1 MAQTMTEWV
10 QELEKHDLLQRVVEE
25 VPIEQIASSIYAN
38 NKKATLFENIAGY
51 DMPLVAN
58 TFSNRAM
65 IQLAL
70 QTDEEH
76 CYEVLNECR
85 QRFIKPVEVQDAP
98 CQEIVIEGEDVN
110 LADFPLHVQ
119 HELDGAPY
127 ISASVAIAKDPSRD
141 VYNLGIYRMMYRT
154 RNQTGVDVTAAHKL
168 RYYYQQ
174 ACEMGKPLEVAIALG
189 LPTLDLLAS
198 VASTPYDVDEY
209 EVLGGFRNEPA
220 ELVKCRTVDLLVP
233 ANAEMIFECV
243 MEPDGW
249 VFDEGPYGEFTGTYA
264 GGVKRNPKLRIK
276 AITHRKGAMFHSA
289 THGGPHIGWTDCH
302 VIGPIYELDLL
313 RALRAA
319 GLDVKGV
326 RLVAA
331 AGFNWGV
338 AKIKTLTKGDGK
350 QAALAMLT
358 CTRHGFPKFAVV
370 VDEDI
375 DIFDD
380 EQVSWAMTWRT
391 QPHKDVVIIDNM
403 SALPLDP
410 SLETSQPP
418 VVTSKMAWDATIP
431 YDRDRSDFERCYA
444 TPFIPDLPE
453 KHAACTAEELDE
465 KMLNLIGENGPIYF
479 NDIMIEFHGLG
490 HQNILE
496 AFGRLRE
503 QRLLDRDDDGRYLLA
518 GTGET

>member
-25 VPIEQIASSIYAN
+25 VPIEQIASTVYSNY
-38 NKKATLFENIAGY
+38 KKATLFENIEGY

-65 IQLAL
+65 MQLAL
-70 QTDEEH
+70 RTDEEH
-76 CYEVLNECR
+76 YYEVLNECR
-85 QRFIKPVEVQDAP
+85 QRFIKPVEVHKAP
-98 CQEIVIEGEDVN
+98 CQEVVIEGEEVN
-110 LADFPLHVQ
+110 LANFPLHVQ
-119 HELDGAPY
+119 HALDGAPY
-127 ISASVAIAKDPSRD
+127 VSASVAIAKDPSRD
-141 VYNLGIYRMMYRT
+141 VYNLGIYRMMYRS
-154 RNQTGVDVTAAHKL
+154 RNQTGVDVTAPHKL
-168 RYYYQQ
+168 RFYYQQ

-198 VASTPYDVDEY
+198 VASTPFEVDEY

-220 ELVKCRTVDLLVP
+220 ELVKCRTIDLLVP
-233 ANAEMIFECV
+233 ANAEMILECV

-264 GGVKRNPKLRIK
+264 GGVKRNPMLTIK
-276 AITHRKGAMFHSA
+276 AITHRKGAIFHSA

-302 VIGPIYELDLL
+302 VIYPIIELDLL
-313 RALRAA
+313 RALRDA
-319 GLDVKGV
+319 GLDAKGV
-326 RLVAA
+326 RLIPA
-331 AGFNWGV
+331 AGCNWGV

-358 CTRHGFPKFAVV
+358 STRHGFPKFSIV

-380 EQVSWAMTWRT
+380 EQLYWAMTFRT
-391 QPHKDVVIIDNM
+391 QPHKDVVILDNM
-403 SALPLDP
+403 KAIPLDP
-410 SLETSQPP
+410 SLETAQPP

-431 YDRDRSDFERCYA
+431 FDRDRSDFERCYA
-444 TPFIPDLPE
+444 TPFNADLPT
-453 KHAACTAEELDE
+453 KRAACSAEELD
-465 KMLNLIGENGPIYF
+465 KNMLNLIGETGPIYF

-496 AFGRLRE
+496 SFGRLRE
-503 QRLLDRDDDGRYLLA
+503 KRLLGRDDAGRYLLA
-518 GTGET
+518 ATGEH